1 MEMATQSFSYAKSKS
16 LSPFI
21 APKSTVLSHKPVN
34 FVGYN
39 CLPRKL
45 TCSTKQFRNFGA
57 VSASDS
63 DTSPP
68 DDSARWLLQPIGN
81 GDTRH
86 IGGYKVAMPG
96 AFEIAS
102 SVVTVGRVRE
112 KADIVLRVPTVSAV
126 HARIQKTEDNLLIT
140 DLESTNGTFIG
151 EKRLQPGVSS
161 AALPGNLVTFG
172 DTNLAIFRVYK
183 LEKEDFSTESQ
194 ESGDT

>member
-1 MEMATQSFSYAKSKS
+1 MEMTTQSFSYAKSKS
-16 LSPFI
+16 LSPFLP
-21 APKSTVLSHKPVN
+21 PKPTVLSHKSVD

-45 TCSTKQFRNFGA
+45 KCSAKQLRNLGA

-63 DTSPP
+63 DTSPT
-68 DDSARWLLQPIGN
+68 DDSVRWLLQPIGD

-86 IGGYKVAMPG
+86 IGYKIAMPG

-112 KADIVLRVPTVSAV
+112 KADIVLPVPTVSAV

-151 EKRLQPGVSS
+151 EKRLRPGVVST
-161 AALPGNLVTFG
+161 ALPGNLVTFG

-183 LEKEDFSTESQ
+183 LEKEEFSTESE
-194 ESGDT
+194 ESGDK

>member
-1 MEMATQSFSYAKSKS
+1 MEMTTQCFSYAKSKS
-16 LSPFI
+16 LFPFI
-21 APKSTVLSHKPVN
+21 PPQPTVLSQKPVN

-45 TCSTKQFRNFGA
+45 KCSAKQLRNLGA

-63 DTSPP
+63 DTSPT
-68 DDSARWLLQPIGN
+68 DDSVRWLLQPIGD
-81 GDTRH
+81 GDTKH
-86 IGGYKVAMPG
+86 IGYKIAVPG

-102 SVVTVGRVRE
+102 SIVTVGRDRE
-112 KADIVLRVPTVSAV
+112 KADIVLPVPTVSAV

-151 EKRLQPGVSS
+151 EKRIQPGVVS
-161 AALPGNLVTFG
+161 AASPGNLVTFG

-183 LEKEDFSTESQ
+183 LEKEESSTESE
-194 ESGDT
+194 ESGDK